1 MKTLFKTFFLLSLM
15 ACSIAAAN
23 AQFSRKKFT
32 SDIHVGL
39 NLAEMHNTGGLNENT
54 KLKPGLVLGV
64 NFNYKF
70 LRNIQLQTGFYV
82 SKKGLKQENHTV
94 EETALLDRLVL
105 DTVQNTVA
113 NYVQI
118 PLCIGYEVYLTKQ
131 FAVNINAGLY
141 GAYGFKGRYEH
152 KYSKTLIDYD
162 GSITREPLVV
172 HEGETFDV
180 DRWRRWDYGLMGSV
194 GFIYDIFTI
203 NFNYEYGLND
213 VSIASWETLRNRNVS
228 VLLGVRF

>member
-1 MKTLFKTFFLLSLM
+1 MKTVFKISLLLCLLIS
-15 ACSIAAAN
+15 SIAVVN
-23 AQFSRKKFT
+23 AQFTRKKFT

-39 NLAEMHNTGGLNENT
+39 NLSEMHNTNGFNENN
-54 KLKPGLVLGV
+54 KLKPGAVIGV
-64 NFNYKF
+64 NFNYKIIQ
-70 LRNIQLQTGFYV
+70 NIQIQTGFYV

-94 EETALLDRLVL
+94 EETPMMDKFVL
-105 DTVQNTVA
+105 DTVQSTVA
-113 NYVQI
+113 NYIQV

-131 FAVNINAGLY
+131 FAFNINAGLY

-162 GSITREPLVV
+162 GIVTREPLVV

-180 DRWRRWDYGLMGSV
+180 DRWRRWDYGLMASV
-194 GFIYDIFTI
+194 GFVYDIFTL

-213 VSIASWETLRNRNVS
+213 VSVARWETLKNRNMS
-228 VLLGVRF
+228 VLLGIRF